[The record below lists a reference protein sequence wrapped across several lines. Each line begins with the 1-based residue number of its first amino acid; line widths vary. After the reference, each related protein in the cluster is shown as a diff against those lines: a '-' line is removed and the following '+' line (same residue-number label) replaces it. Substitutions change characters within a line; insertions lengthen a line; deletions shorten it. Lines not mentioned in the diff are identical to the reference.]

1 MAIVTVTS
9 CPQCEGEGVSGGVEC
24 PNCGG
29 SGEVEM
35 ESTTDHHEP
44 DSEPEASMTEALAA
58 GAESGATNALTLP
71 QDDPVSAALS
81 EVTKQTR
88 SILALAEHGRALHSR
103 YERVAFDVRTTKG
116 MEEAKKARLALRE
129 EVRYPMQKLKDERF
143 KILGKMQRQAND
155 SADALI
161 EEVKR
166 YETPIHEQIEAEE
179 TRKKNERAEKAAAE
193 QRRIEGHTEA
203 IRAISAMVA
212 AAAGMDSADIER
224 QIAAAQQIIVDEGY
238 EEFQGQAQQTKD
250 ETLRQLQGLLVAA
263 KAEEAELEE
272 TRRQQAALAAAQQQ
286 LEADR
291 RAQAERERQLAERE
305 KDLAEKEAR
314 QKAEAESL
322 ERARQERAAGVQ
334 LRIEALRD
342 APMLYGRADEPD
354 TIQAGIEALRAQP
367 LTADLFDDRIGEAT
381 MHRDNSLEV
390 LTLVLAEAQARE
402 ADEARAAQ
410 AARVQ
415 ELIDNIRSMGESATL
430 AVQDGSA
437 DEEGLRDGLA
447 KLEAISCGHT
457 FFGDRASEALQVRD
471 AAIANIK
478 QAIAET
484 VERDRLR
491 AEEEERRRQEEAE
504 AAAARTLADAKRSHG
519 EELYEMVRKL
529 VLIVEETPGGHDM
542 RGFTIEAREL
552 LQRINPAEDFED

>member
-1 MAIVTVTS
+1 MIAIES
-9 CPQCEGEGVSGGVEC
+9 CPSCKGEGVLAGLEC
-24 PNCGG
+24 AECGG
-29 SGEVEM
+29 TGEREV
-35 ESTTDHHEP
+35 SDALQA
-44 DSEPEASMTEALAA
+44 EAGQSALPVAQKDDLVT
-58 GAESGATNALTLP
+58 SALTEVTTTNNTITTHL
-71 QDDPVSAALS
+71 QAARELAERFRGVVWDVTTIKGMDEARRARAALRD
-81 EVTKQTR
+81 Q
-88 SILALAEHGRALHSR
+88 G
-103 YERVAFDVRTTKG
+103 
-116 MEEAKKARLALRE
+116 
-129 EVRYPMQKLKDERF
+129 RYPIQKLKTAGS
-143 KILGKMQRQAND
+143 KLLGTMQRQFNQRCD
-155 SADALI
+155 DVI
-161 EEVKR
+161 EEIEG
-166 YETPIHEQIEAEE
+166 YERPIDEIITAEE
-179 TRKKNERAEKAAAE
+179 QRKENERAERAAAE

-238 EEFQGQAQQTKD
+238 EEFQGQAQQAKD

-402 ADEARAAQ
+402 ADEARAAH

-415 ELIDNIRSMGESATL
+415 ELIDNIRGMGENATL

-447 KLEAISCGHT
+447 KLEAISCGHP

-519 EELYEMVRKL
+519 EELYELVRKAAML
-529 VLIVEETPGGHDM
+529 PSAFGDGAIYTLTNQS
-542 RGFTIEAREL
+542 REL
-552 LQRINPAEDFED
+552 CLRINPAEDFED